1 MSIVATVSHLAFS
14 IPKATGKD
22 CRPSALRG
30 REREDKREIRRLQW
44 GGICNGIG
52 EREQQVEVE

>member
-30 REREDKREIRRLQW
+30 RERGREEEVEDKRERGQQ
-44 GGICNGIG
+44 GGKTIAVG
-52 EREQQVEVE
+52 REI